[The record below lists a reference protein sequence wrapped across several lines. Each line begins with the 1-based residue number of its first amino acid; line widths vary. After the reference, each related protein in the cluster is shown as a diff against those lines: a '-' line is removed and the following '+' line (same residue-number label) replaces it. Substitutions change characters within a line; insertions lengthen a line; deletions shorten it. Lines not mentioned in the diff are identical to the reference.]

1 MKTTTR
7 GIIGSSVAALLAL
20 VFIPTAVNAQ
30 QQQQEQQ
37 TEKCQVT
44 VQSEAGQQSPMAQQ
58 QKQDQEQRQEQAR
71 TQHQQ
76 ETPTVKPGQQA
87 VALQV
92 QLSGNL
98 RQITDFS
105 ADENSGLELASEDD
119 LGRADMAARTE
130 EEGQQQKQPISMER
144 GSQTATVWINT
155 EDAEQGTYQ
164 VSFRG
169 NNSKCDTQIRVSENG
184 SGR

>member
-7 GIIGSSVAALLAL
+7 GLIGSSVAALLAL
-20 VFIPTAVNAQ
+20 VFIPTVVNAQ

-37 TEKCQVT
+37 QTEKCQVT
-44 VQSEAGQQSPMAQQ
+44 VRSESGQHGQMAQQ
-58 QKQDQEQRQEQAR
+58 QKKKEEGQQEAR

-76 ETPTVKPGQQA
+76 ETPTVKPGQTA

-105 ADENSGLELASEDD
+105 ADQRSGLELASEDD
-119 LGRADMAARTE
+119 LGRVDMARTE
-130 EEGQQQKQPISMER
+130 EEGQKMQPISNE
-144 GSQTATVWINT
+144 GGQTATVWINT
-155 EDAEQGTYQ
+155 ENAEPGTYQ

-169 NNSKCDTQIRVSENG
+169 QNAKCDTQIKVAEKD